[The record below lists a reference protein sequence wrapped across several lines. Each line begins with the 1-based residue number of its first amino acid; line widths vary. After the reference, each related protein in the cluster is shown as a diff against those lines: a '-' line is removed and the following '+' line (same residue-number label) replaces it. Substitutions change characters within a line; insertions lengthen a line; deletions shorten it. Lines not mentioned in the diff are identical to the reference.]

1 MDYGIYFLYL
11 RIKFFI
17 QYNGNIKKARNSFM
31 KKTTSLFALFALAL
45 TALYGCTDSCNDV
58 AHPDNKL
65 AEIQKT
71 VGNFKKGKTTHY
83 VHSNGFEF
91 DLAVTQDSIY
101 TKKLR
106 DFCVDGVEETRSVIL
121 SSTYPIISV
130 EINFY
135 GSEYTTPMT
144 VRNSET
150 SFYVELDSEHL
161 LDEENISTLDTI
173 TFNGVTYDSVLVVKN
188 DDKSRLYFSK
198 KKGILKLEISD
209 DEYFTI
215 KEGGNNE

>member
-1 MDYGIYFLYL
+1 
-11 RIKFFI
+11 
-17 QYNGNIKKARNSFM
+17 M

-215 KEGGNNE
+215 KEGGDNE

>member
-1 MDYGIYFLYL
+1 M
-11 RIKFFI
+11 
-17 QYNGNIKKARNSFM
+17 QYKQKPMKARISFM

>member
-1 MDYGIYFLYL
+1 
-11 RIKFFI
+11 
-17 QYNGNIKKARNSFM
+17 M

-45 TALYGCTDSCNDV
+45 TALYGCGSTDTCNDV

>member
-1 MDYGIYFLYL
+1 M
-11 RIKFFI
+11 
-17 QYNGNIKKARNSFM
+17 KARISFM

-215 KEGGNNE
+215 KEGGDNE

>member
-1 MDYGIYFLYL
+1 
-11 RIKFFI
+11 
-17 QYNGNIKKARNSFM
+17 M

-45 TALYGCTDSCNDV
+45 TTLYGCTDSCNDV

-150 SFYVELDSEHL
+150 SFYVELESEHL

-215 KEGGNNE
+215 KEGGDNE

>member
-1 MDYGIYFLYL
+1 M
-11 RIKFFI
+11 
-17 QYNGNIKKARNSFM
+17 KARNSFM
-31 KKTTSLFALFALAL
+31 KKITSLFALFALAL
-45 TALYGCTDSCNDV
+45 TALYGCGCTDSCNDV

>member
-1 MDYGIYFLYL
+1 
-11 RIKFFI
+11 
-17 QYNGNIKKARNSFM
+17 M

-45 TALYGCTDSCNDV
+45 TALYGCGSTDTCNDV
-58 AHPDNKL
+58 THPDNKL

-91 DLAVTQDSIY
+91 DLTVTQDSIY

-215 KEGGNNE
+215 KEGGDNE

>member
-1 MDYGIYFLYL
+1 M
-11 RIKFFI
+11 
-17 QYNGNIKKARNSFM
+17 KARNSFM

-45 TALYGCTDSCNDV
+45 TALYGCGSTDTCNDV

>member
-1 MDYGIYFLYL
+1 
-11 RIKFFI
+11 
-17 QYNGNIKKARNSFM
+17 M

-150 SFYVELDSEHL
+150 SFYVELESEHL

-215 KEGGNNE
+215 KEGGDNE

>member
-1 MDYGIYFLYL
+1 
-11 RIKFFI
+11 
-17 QYNGNIKKARNSFM
+17 M

-135 GSEYTTPMT
+135 GSEYTNPMT

>member
-1 MDYGIYFLYL
+1 M
-11 RIKFFI
+11 
-17 QYNGNIKKARNSFM
+17 QYKRKPMKARISFM

-150 SFYVELDSEHL
+150 SFYVELESEHL

-215 KEGGNNE
+215 KEGGDNE

>member
-1 MDYGIYFLYL
+1 M
-11 RIKFFI
+11 
-17 QYNGNIKKARNSFM
+17 QYKRKPMKARISFM

-45 TALYGCTDSCNDV
+45 TALYGCGSTDSCNDV

-121 SSTYPIISV
+121 SSTYPIINV

-135 GSEYTTPMT
+135 GSEYTTPMM

-150 SFYVELDSEHL
+150 SFYVELEERHI
-161 LDEENISTLDTI
+161 LDEDDIATLDTI

>member
-1 MDYGIYFLYL
+1 M
-11 RIKFFI
+11 
-17 QYNGNIKKARNSFM
+17 KARISFM

-45 TALYGCTDSCNDV
+45 TALYGCGSTDTCNDV

-71 VGNFKKGKTTHY
+71 VANFKKGQTTHY

-91 DLAVTQDSIY
+91 DLTITQDSTY
-101 TKKLR
+101 SKKLR
-106 DFCVDGVEETRSVIL
+106 DFCIDGFEETRSVIL
-121 SSTYPIISV
+121 SSTYPIINV
-130 EINFY
+130 ELNFY
-135 GSEYTTPMT
+135 GSEYTTPMI
-144 VRNSET
+144 VRNGET
-150 SFYVELDSEHL
+150 SFYVELESEHL
-161 LDEENISTLDTI
+161 IDEEHISTLDTI
-173 TFNGVTYDSVLVVKN
+173 TFNGVTYDSVLVVEN

-215 KEGGNNE
+215 KEGGDNE

>member
-1 MDYGIYFLYL
+1 
-11 RIKFFI
+11 
-17 QYNGNIKKARNSFM
+17 M
-31 KKTTSLFALFALAL
+31 KKITSLFALFALAL
-45 TALYGCTDSCNDV
+45 TALYGCGCTDSCNDV

-91 DLAVTQDSIY
+91 DLAVAQDSIY

>member
-1 MDYGIYFLYL
+1 
-11 RIKFFI
+11 
-17 QYNGNIKKARNSFM
+17 M

>member
-1 MDYGIYFLYL
+1 M
-11 RIKFFI
+11 
-17 QYNGNIKKARNSFM
+17 QYKRKPMKARISFM

-45 TALYGCTDSCNDV
+45 TALYGCGSTDTCNDV
-58 AHPDNKL
+58 THPDNKL

-150 SFYVELDSEHL
+150 SFYVELESEHL

>member
-1 MDYGIYFLYL
+1 M
-11 RIKFFI
+11 
-17 QYNGNIKKARNSFM
+17 QYKRKPMKARISFM

-45 TALYGCTDSCNDV
+45 TALYGCGCTYSCNDV

>member
-1 MDYGIYFLYL
+1 M
-11 RIKFFI
+11 
-17 QYNGNIKKARNSFM
+17 KARISFM

-45 TALYGCTDSCNDV
+45 TALYGCGSTDTCNDV
-58 AHPDNKL
+58 THPDNKL

>member
-1 MDYGIYFLYL
+1 M
-11 RIKFFI
+11 
-17 QYNGNIKKARNSFM
+17 KARISFM
-31 KKTTSLFALFALAL
+31 KKTSSLFALFALAL
-45 TALYGCTDSCNDV
+45 TALYGCGCTDTCNDV
-58 AHPDNKL
+58 THPDNKL